1 MKTIYLHICYCL
13 NEAVTFE
20 KKESLNGICIEI
32 NFKGKKENLIIK
44 DFKDFKLRTFKTRTS
59 ISFFY
64 PLEVKDSL
72 NVKKDVVFINKT
84 EKLLYEKYKF
94 DFFSLKLID
103 KTVKPDVWT
112 SDDDGN
118 LIQVDWGLK

>member
-1 MKTIYLHICYCL
+1 MKTIYLHICYVL
-13 NEAVTFE
+13 QEPVIFE
-20 KKESLNGICIEI
+20 NKDSLNNISIEI
-32 NFKGKKENLIIK
+32 NFKDKKESLIIK
-44 DFKDFKLRTFKTRTS
+44 DFKDFKLRTLKTRTS

-64 PLEVKDSL
+64 PFVVEDSL
-72 NVKKDVVFINKT
+72 DVKKDVVFINKT
-84 EKLLYEKYKF
+84 EKLIYEKYKF

-118 LIQVDWGLK
+118 LTQVDWGLK